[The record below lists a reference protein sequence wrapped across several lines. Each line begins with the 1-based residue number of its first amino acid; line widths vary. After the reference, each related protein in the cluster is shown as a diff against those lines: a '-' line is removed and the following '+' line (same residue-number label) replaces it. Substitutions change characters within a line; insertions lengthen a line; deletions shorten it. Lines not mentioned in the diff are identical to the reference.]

1 MLVQVTSPMPRRNRL
16 SNGSSSIMTLPKKL
30 PWTAAESRQASP
42 PTGPTARKVECARQQ
57 RPLQC
62 LATNTYNQTSE
73 NSRTEDRSSLSQVL
87 IRLAVALVLAAVV
100 VVLSVTPAHAQAGST
115 NAPTSILDEYKS
127 LEGQWVSKLLGAAQR
142 LFVLLAGIEVIWS
155 FTLLALEK
163 ADFQLLTAAII
174 RKIMWIGIFYALLL
188 YGVTPDGGGWIPA
201 ILNSFQLL
209 GQNASSVG
217 PLGPSAIVGFGV
229 NTAVDLLSAASD
241 AGFLTNMGNAL
252 TLVFC
257 AVVIFIAYLAIAI
270 QFVVALV
277 ESYLVIGG
285 ACILLGFGGSRWT
298 APYVERSLAYSVSVG
313 LKILILYLLVG
324 AGMTLSQGWA
334 QVALGIGSSA
344 EPART
349 GFDLAAAAIM
359 FLAVCWMSPKLASAI
374 LGGASV
380 LTGGDLAAVGVG
392 LAAGTATVAMAG
404 AAMAASGTGALGKVQ
419 SASAAANG
427 APTGRGPTTGGTSGA
442 PSTSPSSPIG
452 GGSGGA
458 SAAIP
463 SSSNQPSPPA
473 RGGASSASQQPS
485 PPSVT
490 RNLIGLA
497 ERAFAAAEQTSAVT
511 RSALTN
517 LRIPHDAG
525 GHAPP
530 TIPTGHGEG

>member
-1 MLVQVTSPMPRRNRL
+1 MIVVAIVAVCITS
-16 SNGSSSIMTLPKKL
+16 
-30 PWTAAESRQASP
+30 
-42 PTGPTARKVECARQQ
+42 V
-57 RPLQC
+57 
-62 LATNTYNQTSE
+62 
-73 NSRTEDRSSLSQVL
+73 
-87 IRLAVALVLAAVV
+87 
-100 VVLSVTPAHAQAGST
+100 HAQAGST

-127 LEGQWVSKLLGAAQR
+127 LEGQWISKLLGAAQR
-142 LFVLLAGIEVIWS
+142 LFVLLAGIEVVWS

-229 NTAVDLLSAASD
+229 NTSVDLLSAASD
-241 AGFLTNMGNAL
+241 AGFLTDMGTAL

-257 AVVIFIAYLAIAI
+257 AVVIFIAYLAVAI

-277 ESYLVIGG
+277 ESYLAVGG
-285 ACILLGFGGSRWT
+285 GVILLGFGGSRWT
-298 APYVERSLAYSVSVG
+298 APYVERYVAYSVSVG

-334 QVALGIGSSA
+334 QVALGIGNST

-349 GFDLAAAAIM
+349 GFDLAAAAVM

-374 LGGASV
+374 LGGATT

-392 LAAGTATVAMAG
+392 LGAG
-404 AAMAASGTGALGKVQ
+404 AAGVAMTGAAIAHSSTGALTKVR
-419 SASAAANG
+419 SASGAAS
-427 APTGRGPTTGGTSGA
+427 APGSGRGPTGGGAFGGA
-442 PSTSPSSPIG
+442 PSPSSPSPS
-452 GGSGGA
+452 GSGGGGPGA
-458 SAAIP
+458 FP
-463 SSSNQPSPPA
+463 SGSSQPPPPQ
-473 RGGASSASQQPS
+473 RDGASSASQQPT
-485 PPSVT
+485 PPS
-490 RNLIGLA
+490 LGHSIIGLA
-497 ERAFAAAEQTSAVT
+497 ERAFAAAEETGGAT
-511 RSALTN
+511 RSALRR

-530 TIPTGHGEG
+530 TIPTGHGEE